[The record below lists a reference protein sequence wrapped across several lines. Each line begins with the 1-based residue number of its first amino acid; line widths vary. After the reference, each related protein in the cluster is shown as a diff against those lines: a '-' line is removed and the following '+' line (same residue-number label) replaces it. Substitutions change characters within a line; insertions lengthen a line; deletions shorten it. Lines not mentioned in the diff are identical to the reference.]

1 MKQPPQRGK
10 CVKEDSCDAFYV
22 FGKDWERDITTK
34 QRQVYGNMQYLVSAS
49 QMKEY
54 DADTIRR
61 IGIPSLVLMER
72 AAFATAQEIFRLFA
86 RPQAV
91 RTLVVAGVGNNGGD
105 GLAIGRI
112 LQEYGYEVSYA
123 LIGGREKCSV
133 ETETQI
139 GILENRGV
147 LIAEKLPQTLE
158 GFTVIVDALFGI
170 GLSRELTGKYR
181 EAVEQMNASGA
192 YIVSADIP
200 SGIHADTGA
209 VMGCAVR
216 ADLTVTY
223 GYRKTGL
230 IFYPGADYAG
240 RLICR
245 KIGISY
251 REGLTKPLAFTY
263 ERPELAGI
271 PARKNDGN
279 KGSFGKVLVIAGSR
293 RMYGACQ
300 FAALGAYR
308 IGAGL
313 VRVLTAR
320 ENRELLLAAL
330 PEAIVDAYEDEMP
343 EDVLEQAVGWADCVV
358 AGPGVGTDAQAV
370 SLLERIWELC
380 TVRRSM
386 PLVLDADGLNIIAE
400 HPEWL
405 ARYTQSGATEMARDA
420 DGNNEKTR
428 RKITDGDKA
437 DKNGRLIYFTPH
449 MGEFA
454 RLAKKSI
461 KCCKEER
468 IETVLEYAKE
478 NQIIL
483 ISKDARTVIA
493 DPQGTLFINTSGD
506 NGMATGGSGD
516 VLAGMLAGLLA
527 QGMRGIEAA
536 AAAVYL
542 HGLCG
547 NSASKKKTPYCVM
560 AGDLLEELPEIMRR
574 TRR

>member
-1 MKQPPQRGK
+1 
-10 CVKEDSCDAFYV
+10 
-22 FGKDWERDITTK
+22 
-34 QRQVYGNMQYLVSAS
+34 MQYLVSAG

-54 DADTIRR
+54 DADTIQN
-61 IGIPSLVLMER
+61 IKIPSLVLMER
-72 AAFATAQEIFRLFA
+72 AAWATAQEICRRFPKGLETGGLRGKI
-86 RPQAV
+86 RV
-91 RTLVVAGVGNNGGD
+91 LVVSGVGNNGGD
-105 GLAIGRI
+105 GFAVGRI
-112 LQEYGYEVSYA
+112 LQEHGYEVSYT
-123 LIGGREKCSV
+123 LIGEETKCSA
-133 ETETQI
+133 ETRMQI
-139 GILENRGV
+139 EILENSGV
-147 LIAEKLPQTLE
+147 SIAQSLPQKQE
-158 GFTVIVDALFGI
+158 PFDVIVDALFGI
-170 GLSRELTGKYR
+170 GLSRELTGAYR
-181 EAVEQMNASGA
+181 EAVEWINASGG
-192 YIVSADIP
+192 YVVSADIP

-240 RLICR
+240 ELICS

-251 REGLTKPLAFTY
+251 RKGLTKPLAFTY
-263 ERPELAGI
+263 ERSDFARI

-330 PEAIVDAYEDEMP
+330 PEAIVDAYDGGIP
-343 EDVLEQAVGWADCVV
+343 EDILGQAIRWADCVV
-358 AGPGVGTDAQAV
+358 AGPGIGTDAKAEAFM
-370 SLLERIWELC
+370 ERIWNEC
-380 TVRRSM
+380 AVNGAM
-386 PLVLDADGLNIIAE
+386 PLVIDADGLNILAE
-400 HPEWL
+400 HPQWL
-405 ARYTQSGATEMARDA
+405 ARYAQRVT
-420 DGNNEKTR
+420 
-428 RKITDGDKA
+428 TDEEQDC
-437 DKNGRLIYFTPH
+437 RVYFTPH

-468 IETVLEYAKE
+468 IKEVIEYAEE
-478 NQIIL
+478 NRVIL
-483 ISKDARTVIA
+483 VSKDARTVIA
-493 DPQGTLFINTSGD
+493 DPQGELYINTSGD

-536 AAAVYL
+536 AMAAYL

-547 NSASKKKTPYCVM
+547 NNASAKKTPYCVM
-560 AGDLLEELPEIMRR
+560 AGDLLEELPEVMRLAHR
-574 TRR
+574 GGLEKEHGRHKRK

>member
-1 MKQPPQRGK
+1 
-10 CVKEDSCDAFYV
+10 
-22 FGKDWERDITTK
+22 
-34 QRQVYGNMQYLVSAS
+34 MQYLVSAS

-54 DADTIRR
+54 DADTIRK

-72 AAFATAQEIFRLFA
+72 AAFATALEICRRFA
-86 RPQAV
+86 CPKEARV
-91 RTLVVAGVGNNGGD
+91 LVVSGVGNNGGD
-105 GLAIGRI
+105 GFAIGRI
-112 LQEYGYEVSYA
+112 LQEYGYKVSYT
-123 LIGGREKCSV
+123 LIGGREKCSA
-133 ETETQI
+133 ETEAQI

-147 LIAEKLPQTLE
+147 LIAEELPQTPE

-181 EAVEQMNASGA
+181 EAVERINASGA
-192 YIVSADIP
+192 YVVSADIP

-230 IFYPGADYAG
+230 VFYPGADHAG
-240 RLICR
+240 ELICS

-251 REGLTKPLAFTY
+251 RKGLTKPLAFTY
-263 ERPELAGI
+263 EKPDLAGI

-320 ENRELLLAAL
+320 ENRALLLAAL
-330 PEAIVDAYEDEMP
+330 PEAIVDTYEDEIP
-343 EDVLEQAVGWADCVV
+343 EDVLEQAVSWADCVV

-370 SLLERIWELC
+370 SLMERIWDTC
-380 TVRRSM
+380 AVRRSM
-386 PLVLDADGLNIIAE
+386 PLVVDADGLNIIAE
-400 HPEWL
+400 HPEWI
-405 ARYTQSGATEMARDA
+405 ARYAQSGMTETMQDA
-420 DGNNEKTR
+420 DCRNENTR
-428 RKITDGDKA
+428 QNITDGDKA
-437 DKNGRLIYFTPH
+437 DKNGCLVYFTPH

-468 IETVLEYAKE
+468 IKAVLEYAKE
-478 NQIIL
+478 NQVIL
-483 ISKDARTVIA
+483 VSKDARTVIA

-527 QGMRGIEAA
+527 QGMSGVEAA

-547 NSASKKKTPYCVM
+547 NSASAKKTPYCVM
-560 AGDLLEELPEIMRR
+560 AGDLLEELPEIMRQ
-574 TRR
+574 TRRQ

>member
-1 MKQPPQRGK
+1 
-10 CVKEDSCDAFYV
+10 
-22 FGKDWERDITTK
+22 
-34 QRQVYGNMQYLVSAS
+34 MQYLVSAA

-54 DADTIRR
+54 DADTIRK
-61 IGIPSLVLMER
+61 IGIPALVLMER
-72 AAFATAQEIFRLFA
+72 AAFATAQEICA
-86 RPQAV
+86 RFPNPQGSGGNFPEPETPGRRRRKISV
-91 RTLVVAGVGNNGGD
+91 LVVSGVGNNGGD
-105 GLAIGRI
+105 GFAAGRI

-123 LIGGREKCSV
+123 LIGEREKCSA
-133 ETETQI
+133 ETKKQI
-139 GILENRGV
+139 EILENRGAF
-147 LIAEKLPQTLE
+147 IADRLPQESVTI
-158 GFTVIVDALFGI
+158 IVDALFGI

-181 EAVEQMNASGA
+181 EAVEQINTSGA
-192 YIVSADIP
+192 YVVSADIP

-230 IFYPGADYAG
+230 IFYPGADYTG
-240 RLICR
+240 ELVCS

-251 REGLTKPLAFTY
+251 REGLTKPLAFAY
-263 ERPELAGI
+263 ERSDFARI
-271 PARKNDGN
+271 PARRNDGN
-279 KGSFGKVLVIAGSR
+279 KGSFGKVLVIAGSH

-330 PEAIVDAYEDEMP
+330 PEAIVDTYEDEIP
-343 EDVLEQAVGWADCVV
+343 EDSLEQAVNWADCVV
-358 AGPGVGTDAQAV
+358 AGPGIGTDAQAV
-370 SLLERIWELC
+370 SLMESVWDKC
-380 TVRRSM
+380 AVSRSM
-386 PLVLDADGLNIIAE
+386 PLVVDADGLNIIAE
-400 HPEWL
+400 HPQWL
-405 ARYTQSGATEMARDA
+405 ARMRRSTTNMEKDMADVGCFAAYTGE
-420 DGNNEKTR
+420 
-428 RKITDGDKA
+428 DKA
-437 DKNGRLIYFTPH
+437 DERGCLVYFTPH

-468 IETVLEYAKE
+468 IKEVVEYAKE
-478 NQIIL
+478 NQVIL
-483 ISKDARTVIA
+483 VGKDARTVIA
-493 DPQGTLFINTSGD
+493 DPKGTLFINTSGD

-516 VLAGMLAGLLA
+516 LLAGMLAGLLS

-536 AAAVYL
+536 AMAVYL

-547 NSASKKKTPYCVM
+547 NSASAKKTPYCVM
-560 AGDLLEELPEIMRR
+560 AGDLLKELPEILNGG
-574 TRR
+574 TKENE